1 MQYLNMPKKES
12 IHKEFYYNNNIISFF
27 VISIG
32 SDFISTDSCF
42 GVGEHPEEEKI
53 KLKINRK

>member
-27 VISIG
+27 NH
-32 SDFISTDSCF
+32 DM
-42 GVGEHPEEEKI
+42 
-53 KLKINRK
+53 INDQYQI